1 MPAFTTKDL
10 DGNTVTESIFTEKD
24 LNVVN
29 IWGTFCNPCI
39 EEMPELGEWA
49 KNMPDNVQ
57 LIGLV
62 SDISDENDTKHYDLA
77 VTIMERANADFLQII
92 ANDDFNS
99 IMKWVTG
106 VPTTI
111 FVDKE
116 GNIVGKIVG
125 ADVEGYKSFV
135 EEYLNGQ

>member
-1 MPAFTTKDL
+1 
-10 DGNTVTESIFTEKD
+10 
-24 LNVVN
+24 
-29 IWGTFCNPCI
+29 
-39 EEMPELGEWA
+39 
-49 KNMPDNVQ
+49 
-57 LIGLV
+57 
-62 SDISDENDTKHYDLA
+62 
-77 VTIMERANADFLQII
+77 MERANADFLQII

>member
-1 MPAFTTKDL
+1 
-10 DGNTVTESIFTEKD
+10 
-24 LNVVN
+24 
-29 IWGTFCNPCI
+29 
-39 EEMPELGEWA
+39 
-49 KNMPDNVQ
+49 MPDNVQ

-92 ANDDFNS
+92 ANDDFNG